1 MASHPLPFLSP
12 QPLSWCRQRS
22 QEKDLALNTALC
34 LQQPRRVRGARF
46 LAVQWAQFQLPL
58 KSVPSGQMAIL
69 LCARKGFFNRVHCH
83 SKP

>member
-1 MASHPLPFLSP
+1 MTSQPLPCLSP
-12 QPLSWCRQRS
+12 QPLSGHGQRS
-22 QEKDLALNTALC
+22 QEKDLALNTTLC

-46 LAVQWAQFQLPL
+46 VAVQWTQFQLPL
-58 KSVPSGQMAIL
+58 KSVPSGQMAVL